1 MAARIILPSVLLRV
15 VNHKLER
22 LEGYEGHVEDID
34 MALIFGSY
42 TIQDIRIVRTG
53 GKIPVPF
60 FSAKDIKMSVE
71 WKALFHGAFV
81 GEIEV
86 VDPVLNYVLGP
97 TPATTQTG
105 VGKKWQDIADEL
117 LPLRLNSFEI
127 TNGEVHYR
135 DYYSVPKVDIYT
147 KDIHIMAKNLSN
159 VNKNKDLLPST
170 VEGTAHVYGG
180 SIALSIQLDPLN
192 EVPTFDMNAELQN
205 MHLVALNDFLKAY
218 GNFDVQ
224 QGNFGVYM
232 EAAAKESK
240 IVGYTKPIVKDLD
253 VVEWK
258 DEKEDPLGQKLWESL
273 IGFGAWVFKNKKT
286 EQLATRIEF
295 SGDVKDPDI
304 PLMTIVGE
312 TLRNAF
318 VKALYPSLENVV
330 NIRTVDANKPI
341 DELVKQ
347 KEKKTEGK
355 KKKLSA
361 LQK

>member
-1 MAARIILPSVLLRV
+1 
-15 VNHKLER
+15 
-22 LEGYEGHVEDID
+22 
-34 MALIFGSY
+34 
-42 TIQDIRIVRTG
+42 
-53 GKIPVPF
+53 
-60 FSAKDIKMSVE
+60 
-71 WKALFHGAFV
+71 
-81 GEIEV
+81 
-86 VDPVLNYVLGP
+86 
-97 TPATTQTG
+97 
-105 VGKKWQDIADEL
+105 
-117 LPLRLNSFEI
+117 
-127 TNGEVHYR
+127 
-135 DYYSVPKVDIYT
+135 
-147 KDIHIMAKNLSN
+147 
-159 VNKNKDLLPST
+159 
-170 VEGTAHVYGG
+170 
-180 SIALSIQLDPLN
+180 
-192 EVPTFDMNAELQN
+192 
-205 MHLVALNDFLKAY
+205 
-218 GNFDVQ
+218 
-224 QGNFGVYM
+224 M